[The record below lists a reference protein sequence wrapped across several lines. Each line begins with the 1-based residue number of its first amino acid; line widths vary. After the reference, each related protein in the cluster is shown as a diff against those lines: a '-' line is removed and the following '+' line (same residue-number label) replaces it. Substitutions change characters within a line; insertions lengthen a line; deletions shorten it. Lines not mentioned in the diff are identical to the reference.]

1 MAALQRGCDG
11 AHSNRKENGMSL
23 LDSITDI
30 VKSAFGGQPSNDV
43 PQEVVMAVIQSCPG
57 GLDGMLSKLHAGG
70 LTNVVSSWLGPGQ
83 NAPINADQ
91 LRSAL
96 GNLHVEQLASQLGLP
111 ADQALSVLAQHLPN
125 IASGQTTH

>member
-1 MAALQRGCDG
+1 
-11 AHSNRKENGMSL
+11 MSL

-30 VKSAFGGQPSNDV
+30 VKSAFGGQSSSDV

-125 IASGQTTH
+125 IASGPTQH

>member
-1 MAALQRGCDG
+1 
-11 AHSNRKENGMSL
+11 MSL

-30 VKSAFGGQPSNDV
+30 VKSAFGGQSSNEV
-43 PQEVVMAVIQSCPG
+43 PQEIVVAVIQSCPG

-70 LTNVVSSWLGPGQ
+70 LTNIVSSWAGPGQ

-125 IASGQTTH
+125 IASGQTQH

>member
-1 MAALQRGCDG
+1 MAAWRRGCDD
-11 AHSNRKENGMSL
+11 AHSNGKENGMSL
-23 LDSITDI
+23 LDSITDM
-30 VKSAFGGQPSNDV
+30 VRSAFGGQSSNEV
-43 PQEVVMAVIQSCPG
+43 PQEIVMAVIQACPG

-70 LTNVVSSWLGPGQ
+70 FTNIVSSWLGPGQ

-111 ADQALSVLAQHLPN
+111 PDQTLSALVQHLPN
-125 IASGQTTH
+125 IAASQTQH